1 MVYHSF
7 DQLSSISQLIF
18 KICLFSLLTNSF
30 RLAFSTNETFLY
42 SVSSCMRLSHIL
54 RKYWILYNDIQ
65 SKYFPSRNT
74 LCTCLEDLV
83 YDWHIHCVDN
93 GRLCLF
99 SFDMFTVENGLW
111 TIDKWSFEFDESN
124 NSTRSIINST
134 DSLFVRREFDLLT
147 KEYDWIFRFLVSMSR
162 PNKLYIFFLLYSF
175 VQFFMNSDMQLQHL
189 ASKFEWMVVDTFC
202 ILSIRVL
209 MSNWIKNKSKWFQH
223 IDNWGTFNVWFFAF
237 R

>member
-1 MVYHSF
+1 LLFLPSFLFYVQKNRFFFLFRKLIIFILKRLLQNISISFSKKKPTHVHSFAHSTLSILVYHSF

-99 SFDMFTVENGLW
+99 SFDMFTVENGL
-111 TIDKWSFEFDESN
+111 
-124 NSTRSIINST
+124 
-134 DSLFVRREFDLLT
+134 
-147 KEYDWIFRFLVSMSR
+147 
-162 PNKLYIFFLLYSF
+162 
-175 VQFFMNSDMQLQHL
+175 
-189 ASKFEWMVVDTFC
+189 
-202 ILSIRVL
+202 
-209 MSNWIKNKSKWFQH
+209 
-223 IDNWGTFNVWFFAF
+223 
-237 R
+237 